1 MFFLEDPS
9 ANCEANW
16 LMALAFHGQI
26 VKAWAV
32 HTTVQV
38 VIGFGCFRLLCPGV
52 FM

>member
-1 MFFLEDPS
+1 MFFLEDLS
-9 ANCEANW
+9 ANW
-16 LMALAFHGQI
+16 LMALAFYGQI

-38 VIGFGCFRLLCPGV
+38 VIGFGCFRRLCPGV